1 LGLINDIARQQG
13 LQLTMG
19 ALAQS
24 VFEKARAQYG
34 DSAAELHVVRLI
46 EEKAGL
52 LLRPPHGV
60 AWDASQASTHTS

>member
-1 LGLINDIARQQG
+1 
-13 LQLTMG
+13 MG

-34 DSAAELHVVRLI
+34 DSAAELHVVRLV

-60 AWDASQASTHTS
+60 AWDTSQASAQTT